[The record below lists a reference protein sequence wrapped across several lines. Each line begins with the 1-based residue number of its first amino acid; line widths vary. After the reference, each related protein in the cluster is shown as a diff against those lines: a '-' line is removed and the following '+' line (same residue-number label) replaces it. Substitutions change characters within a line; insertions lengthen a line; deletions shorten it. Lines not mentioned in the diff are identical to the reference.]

1 MTTQAIEKAATVTPL
16 PIAANV
22 DAAWTR
28 YTAMVAE
35 TVADPSLLLD
45 RDHCSAC
52 IRAWAT
58 FRDLMVA
65 SDSMAAENAAPLPYM
80 QTPAL
85 AAADACRA

>member
-1 MTTQAIEKAATVTPL
+1 MTTEAIETAATVTPL

-65 SDSMAAENAAPLPYM
+65 SDSMAAENPASVPYT

-85 AAADACRA
+85 AAVDACRA

>member
-1 MTTQAIEKAATVTPL
+1 MTTQAIETAATVATL

-22 DAAWTR
+22 DAAWNR
-28 YTAMVAE
+28 YAAMVGE

-65 SDSMAAENAAPLPYM
+65 SDSLAAESTAPLPYM

-85 AAADACRA
+85 TAADACRA